1 MCPIAVM
8 PEGSEVTVA
17 KVAGGGEAS
26 RRLSELGIVPGAQD
40 QRGPERRR
48 SYPAQGGGC
57 PVCPGAGNGPEG
69 FCGRRLLKKEIQE
82 KEPAGSFFDG
92 K

>member
-26 RRLSELGIVPGAQD
+26 RRLSELGIVPGA
-40 QRGPERRR
+40 RINVVRN
-48 SYPAQGGGC
+48 GGG
-57 PVCPGAGNGPEG
+57 PILLRVGDARFALGQGMALKVFVDGA
-69 FCGRRLLKKEIQE
+69 C
-82 KEPAGSFFDG
+82 
-92 K
+92 